1 MKKKLMFILPA
12 VSLLLAGLVVFN
24 LFIRKPK
31 NIAKGY
37 DPDESVS
44 TVIDDAGI
52 FDDDEDT
59 LDKLNELA
67 EDYSEKL
74 EMNIIVYLSGSSLYE
89 ERDTEIFCDDY
100 YDTLCGKNTD
110 GILYFMDLSGV
121 SSPLDWI
128 STSGKAVLLYQKNL
142 NTIFKTLDN
151 YLPASGKEIFAD
163 DIESAVKE
171 FFRQIEKYEK
181 KKPGFFSKYH
191 DKDEDIY
198 FYYKGGEFIV
208 SEGKP
213 ASSSII
219 ILLISAA
226 VGAIVGIIAY
236 FSIKSKYK
244 FKNSANPSV
253 YISQEESRLTEQSD
267 TFIRSYVTKRK
278 IETSSGGG
286 GIGRSGG
293 GRSGGGGHGGGGHR
307 R

>member
-37 DPDESVS
+37 IPDKSVS

-59 LDKLNELA
+59 LDELNSLA
-67 EDYSEKL
+67 QDYSEKL
-74 EMNIIVYLSGSSLYE
+74 EMNIIVYLGGTSLYG
-89 ERDTEIFCDDY
+89 ERNAEIFCDDY
-100 YDTLCGKNTD
+100 YDTLCLENTD
-110 GILYFMDLSGV
+110 GIMYFMDLSGV

-142 NTIFKTLDN
+142 DAIFSSLDN
-151 YLPASGKEIFAD
+151 YLPAGGEEIYAK
-163 DIESAVKE
+163 DIEETVKE
-171 FFRQIEKYEK
+171 FFRQIAKYEK

-191 DKDEDIY
+191 DKDKGIY

-208 SEGKP
+208 SKEKP
-213 ASSSII
+213 AFAGII
-219 ILLISAA
+219 ILLISAV
-226 VGAIVGIIAY
+226 VGTIVGISTY
-236 FSIKSKYK
+236 FSIKSKYR
-244 FKNSANPSV
+244 FKVSANPSV

-286 GIGRSGG
+286 GMRSGG
-293 GRSGGGGHGGGGHR
+293 GGHSRGGGHGGGGHR